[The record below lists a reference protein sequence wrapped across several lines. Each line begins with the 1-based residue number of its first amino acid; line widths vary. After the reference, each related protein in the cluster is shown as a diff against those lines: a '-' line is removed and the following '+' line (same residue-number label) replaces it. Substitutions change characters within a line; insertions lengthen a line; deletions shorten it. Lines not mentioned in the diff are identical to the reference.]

1 MRPGTEVSRT
11 RHDQNLFRIAMM
23 EGIPLPQ
30 HCNATSQS
38 FASIDMDRQPRVM
51 HGHSLFGAMHR
62 VVGVFHPNSWQVRV
76 HVEANGSLCVFPEGK
91 INRNPAILCPF
102 RRGSFAMVE
111 EMNMAVVTMTSV
123 GNNDTWPRDHQVG
136 GLPARVTMK
145 LTEVAGAGHSL
156 TSAAIQEKAEVA
168 MQADLTYLL
177 RQRNGSKSKES

>member
-1 MRPGTEVSRT
+1 
-11 RHDQNLFRIAMM
+11 M

-30 HCNATSQS
+30 LCNATSQS
-38 FASIDMDRQPRVM
+38 FASIDMDEQPHIM
-51 HGHSLFGAMHR
+51 HGPFGAMHR
-62 VVGVFHPNSWQVRV
+62 VLDVLHPNSWQVRA

-102 RRGSFAMVE
+102 RRGLFTIVE

-123 GNNDTWPRDHQVG
+123 GNNETWPRHNQVG

-156 TSAAIQEKAEVA
+156 TSAAIQEKAQAA
-168 MQADLTYLL
+168 MQADLTYLM
-177 RQRNGSKSKES
+177 RQRNGSNSKES